1 MGALAAWFVIC
12 YTYTVMI
19 EQLFG
24 SKTRVKLL
32 QLFLANPG
40 RSFYVRELTRK
51 IDEQINSVRRELS
64 NLTGIG
70 IVVADDSSNKTE
82 NVKNKLYYEV
92 NQGYKHFAALQSI
105 FSVEVPRQDV
115 STASQGDLL
124 KRLQAVGAFD
134 AIITTG
140 KLVGQLGGD
149 IDLVLVGSCNKQK
162 LEKLMKAIDLEEG
175 SPIRYT
181 LIPESEFAYRV
192 EIKDRFITKVLAGK
206 HSVLTDG
213 SGLLKKFKK

>member
-1 MGALAAWFVIC
+1 
-12 YTYTVMI
+12 MI

-64 NLTGIG
+64 NLLGIG
-70 IVVADDSSNKTE
+70 IIKSSDGAD
-82 NVKNKLYYEV
+82 NKLYYEI
-92 NQGYKHFAALQSI
+92 NQGYKHFKALQSI
-105 FSVEVPRQDV
+105 FSVELPQQDV
-115 STASQGDLL
+115 SPASQGDLL

-134 AIITTG
+134 VIIATG
-140 KLVGQLGGD
+140 ALVGKQGSD
-149 IDLVLVGSCNKQK
+149 IDLLLTGSSNKQK
-162 LEKLMKAIDLEEG
+162 LEKLMKTVELEEG

-181 LIPESEFAYRV
+181 VIPESEFKYRLD
-192 EIKDRFITKVLAGK
+192 IKDRFIITILTGKHTVLAD
-206 HSVLTDG
+206 T
-213 SGLLKKFKK
+213 SGLIKKFQESK